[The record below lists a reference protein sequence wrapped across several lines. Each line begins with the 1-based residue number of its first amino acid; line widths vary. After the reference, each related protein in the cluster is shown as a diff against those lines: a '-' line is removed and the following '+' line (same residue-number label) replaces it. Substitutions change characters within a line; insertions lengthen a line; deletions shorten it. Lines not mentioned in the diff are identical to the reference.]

1 VIPDEGL
8 TGPGNN
14 IAGTARSR
22 SYGVRPVADVIDGLL
37 LKKDNSMNRRVF
49 IALAVAAMAFSS
61 STAFAG
67 GSSKSKTQYVRIKNI
82 GSSPVWVNAM
92 NGTLPDPTLSA
103 ASTGARLISQNAVTQ
118 FVLKKGA
125 GQFGVLNSGET
136 AGTRLDYNFPNST
149 YVYLQARDAGDRVI
163 ATFAPP
169 GTRF

>member
-1 VIPDEGL
+1 
-8 TGPGNN
+8 
-14 IAGTARSR
+14 
-22 SYGVRPVADVIDGLL
+22 
-37 LKKDNSMNRRVF
+37 
-49 IALAVAAMAFSS
+49 
-61 STAFAG
+61 
-67 GSSKSKTQYVRIKNI
+67 VRIKNI

>member
-1 VIPDEGL
+1 
-8 TGPGNN
+8 
-14 IAGTARSR
+14 
-22 SYGVRPVADVIDGLL
+22 
-37 LKKDNSMNRRVF
+37 MNRRVLL
-49 IALAVAAMAFSS
+49 ALVVAPIAFSS

-125 GQFGVLNSGET
+125 GQFGVLNFGET

>member
-1 VIPDEGL
+1 
-8 TGPGNN
+8 
-14 IAGTARSR
+14 
-22 SYGVRPVADVIDGLL
+22 
-37 LKKDNSMNRRVF
+37 MNRRVLL
-49 IALAVAAMAFSS
+49 ALAVATIAFSS

-125 GQFGVLNSGET
+125 GRWTSQGFPP
-136 AGTRLDYNFPNST
+136 AGIAST
-149 YVYLQARDAGDRVI
+149 GLHI
-163 ATFAPP
+163 S
-169 GTRF
+169 